1 MRDVEKTHKC
11 THHNCSEAQ
20 WSTIGRLAGPGL
32 VLIRIVMMMLIVMA
46 IMIRTMMMMMLFKII
61 MMMMAGLM
69 FSLHWCRWESTT
81 HGTSPAAGRRWPN
94 LYLYII
100 FYNYIHIISA
110 GWPNIF
116 FPAGDSIEVKRS
128 RWETNLNIDT
138 HALLQKGK
146 WDGKSLKISHRQ
158 SWSKVH
164 KKVTRLHH
172 RRHHHH
178 QQHSVADFLKAQF
191 AIFRQNFV
199 GSCYF
204 FLLVVANCYNAR
216 IQRREQSFSLV

>member
-1 MRDVEKTHKC
+1 
-11 THHNCSEAQ
+11 
-20 WSTIGRLAGPGL
+20 
-32 VLIRIVMMMLIVMA
+32 
-46 IMIRTMMMMMLFKII
+46 
-61 MMMMAGLM
+61 MMAGLM
-69 FSLHWCRWESTT
+69 FSLPWCRLASTT

-204 FLLVVANCYNAR
+204 FLVVVANCYKER
-216 IQRREQSFSLV
+216 GPKKKSIFF

>member
-1 MRDVEKTHKC
+1 MSCEIQPARHNHQPTQPTWPLTLTLNYQKYKC
-11 THHNCSEAQ
+11 
-20 WSTIGRLAGPGL
+20 WIGSDYF
-32 VLIRIVMMMLIVMA
+32 VL
-46 IMIRTMMMMMLFKII
+46 
-61 MMMMAGLM
+61 
-69 FSLHWCRWESTT
+69 
-81 HGTSPAAGRRWPN
+81 
-94 LYLYII
+94 

-116 FPAGDSIEVKRS
+116 SRAGDSIEVKRS

-178 QQHSVADFLKAQF
+178 QQHSVADFLKTQF

-204 FLLVVANCYNAR
+204 FLVVVANCNNAR
-216 IQRREQSFSLV
+216 IQRRKQSFSLIYNTHYFDSCIDDILVYTSVILLSTIFISKLLFVINSMDIKW